1 MMEMNQPIGP
11 GVDGLASV
19 IVTVYNQEAFLAEA
33 LDSVIAQTYR
43 PIECVVIDDGST
55 DGTSKVVA
63 RYGGD
68 RQGVNFRHICQQNQ
82 GAQAAR
88 NRGVAECR
96 GAYIQYLDGDDL
108 LNKEKLES
116 QIAFLSSQ
124 AGSGCDVAYG
134 DANFLIPAN
143 GGYQSAE
150 EIGIGPSDN
159 FLVSLL
165 TKRFNPNFS
174 YLCRRAAVQ
183 RNGAWDPDIAINQ
196 DYEYFLRMACRG
208 LRFDHVPG
216 KTGLYRKHYQTRISD
231 QGMILRG
238 RTTLAILRSAEGR
251 AEAAEL
257 LTPARRHAFA
267 ASYRN
272 VSCWMYSI
280 DRHVWRSSLQ
290 DALRVCPD
298 FKPEGA
304 VRRTLQSVFGVWATE
319 TVLGTARHLKAR
331 LNGQFTPKSSGPI

>member
-1 MMEMNQPIGP
+1 MKLNQSIGP
-11 GVDGLASV
+11 GEEDLASV
-19 IVTVYNQEAFLAEA
+19 VVTAYNQEAFLAET

-55 DGTSKVVA
+55 DGTSKVAA
-63 RYGGD
+63 RYAGQNQPGIT
-68 RQGVNFRHICQQNQ
+68 FRPVYQHNQ

-88 NRGVAECR
+88 NGGVAECH

-108 LNKEKLES
+108 LNKEKLET

-124 AGSGCDVAYG
+124 AGRGCDVTYG

-143 GGYQSAE
+143 GGYQVAE

-165 TKRFNPNFS
+165 TRRFNPNFS
-174 YLCRRAAVQ
+174 YLCRRATVQ
-183 RNGAWDPDIAINQ
+183 ANGPWDPEIAINQ

-208 LRFDHVPG
+208 LQFNYVPG
-216 KTGLYRKHYQTRISD
+216 KTGFYRKHHQKRISD

-238 RTTLAILRSAEGR
+238 RTTLTILRSAEQR
-251 AEAAEL
+251 AEAAGL
-257 LTPARRHAFA
+257 LTPVRRHAFA
-267 ASYRN
+267 TSYRN
-272 VSCWMYSI
+272 VSCWMYGI
-280 DRHVWRSSLQ
+280 DRHAWRSSLE

-298 FKPEGA
+298 FKPDGV
-304 VRRTLQSVFGVWATE
+304 VRRTLQSVFGVWTTE

-331 LNGQFTPKSSGPI
+331 LNGQFTPKSSGPV